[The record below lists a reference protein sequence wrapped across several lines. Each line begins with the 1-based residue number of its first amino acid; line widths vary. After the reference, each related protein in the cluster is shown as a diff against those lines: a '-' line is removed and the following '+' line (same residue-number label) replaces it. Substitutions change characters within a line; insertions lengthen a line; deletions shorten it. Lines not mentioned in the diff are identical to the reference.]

1 MKIQCECGHLIHD
14 GTDGISNKG
23 HMIPDRRWNELADA
37 IDDAIEKGESP
48 RQREASAMR
57 IRMLLSDMARTAWQC
72 NACGRI
78 YMEDAHRNLRAFRP
92 AEDEDVFG
100 ILSGR

>member
-1 MKIQCECGHLIHD
+1 M
-14 GTDGISNKG
+14 SRN
-23 HMIPDRRWNELADA
+23 DRRWNELADA

-78 YMEDAHRNLRAFRP
+78 YMEDAHRKLRAFRP